1 MKKEKKVFTIKADQ
15 VPKVLLLGN
24 GMLKLGNKGTSW
36 DELLKKI
43 QNRPINPSALH
54 DKVPYAMQP
63 EALCGVNV
71 EQIQRDVANN
81 INSLKE
87 CHSLLKELLK
97 LPFDA
102 ILTTN
107 YTYEIEAV
115 LSGKEWPGK
124 QERLKAFTVLDGSGR
139 VNHNTFVCNSVTA
152 SDGRIIPVFHIHGE
166 AARKHS
172 MILSY
177 YSYANA
183 LSRLV
188 DYNKN
193 ILKNSLFE
201 HQEEEKDYRCRCWLD
216 YFILGEVWS
225 IGFGL
230 DVSEFDVWWAIERK
244 AREKAAHGRFKAY
257 FDREPSKN
265 IAQKLLLDAMDADYK
280 TIPVFE
286 NNYEK
291 MYQSVISEIKFEM
304 KKNR

>member
-1 MKKEKKVFTIKADQ
+1 MKKEKKVFTIKPDKI
-15 VPKVLLLGN
+15 PKVLLLGN

-36 DELLKKI
+36 DDLLKKI
-43 QNRPINPSALH
+43 RNRPINPSALH
-54 DKVPYAMQP
+54 NKVPYAMQP

-87 CHSLLKELLK
+87 YHSLLKELLN

-115 LSGKEWPGK
+115 LSGKEWSGK
-124 QERLKAFTVLDGSGR
+124 QERLKAFTALDGNVK
-139 VNHNTFVCNSVTA
+139 VNHNSFICNSVTT
-152 SDGRIIPVFHIHGE
+152 SDGRTIPVFHIHGE

-177 YSYANA
+177 YSYANS

-188 DYNKN
+188 NYNKN
-193 ILKNSLFE
+193 VLGNALYE
-201 HQEEEKDYRCRCWLD
+201 HQQEQKDYQCRCWLD
-216 YFILGEVWS
+216 YFILGDVWS
-225 IGFGL
+225 VGFGL

-257 FDREPSKN
+257 FDGEPSGN
-265 IAQKLLLDAMDADYK
+265 TAQKLLLEAMDAEFK
-280 TIPVFE
+280 AIPVVE

-291 MYQSVISEIKFEM
+291 MYQSVISDIKLEM
-304 KKNR
+304 KKSR